1 MLRSTDVPFNI
12 KLANDILGAMS
23 ETTAA
28 EQLPVNTALTEN
40 APTDTTGWLASLR
53 TRFGIHEDRTLR
65 DTLEDAL
72 KQGSEG
78 AEAFS
83 SQERDMLS
91 RILRFGALRVED
103 VMVPRADIVAVDED
117 APISEL
123 VGVFVEAGHSRIP
136 LYRETLDDLRGM
148 VHIKDLVAWM
158 AEASGKPQLSKG
170 KSAAN
175 GAKSKASSK
184 GNGKDGAFDLAHI
197 DLSRPVS
204 STKLRR
210 EALFVPL
217 SMPAVNLMLRM
228 QSTHVH
234 LAIVVDEYGGTD
246 GLVSIED
253 LVEEIVGAIEDEHDD
268 TGEDLITEVAG
279 IGLVAEARTPI
290 EELEAY
296 LNQPLLRDAE
306 EEDIDTIGGLVFS
319 LVGRVPV
326 RGELVRHPNGI
337 EFEVLDADP
346 RRIKKLKVHRR
357 KGADPIKA

>member
-1 MLRSTDVPFNI
+1 
-12 KLANDILGAMS
+12 MS
-23 ETTAA
+23 DTTATGQFPADTGIA
-28 EQLPVNTALTEN
+28 EKDGADG
-40 APTDTTGWLASLR
+40 AGWLANLRSRFGLYEDRSLR
-53 TRFGIHEDRTLR
+53 E
-65 DTLEDAL
+65 TLEDAL
-72 KQGSEG
+72 KRGSQS

-103 VMVPRADIVAVDED
+103 VMVPRADIVSVDED
-117 APISEL
+117 APLSEL
-123 VGVFVEAGHSRIP
+123 VRIFVEAGHSRIP

-148 VHIKDLVAWM
+148 VHIKDLMAWL
-158 AEASGKPQLSKG
+158 AETSGALGVNKA
-170 KSAAN
+170 KSTSN
-175 GAKSKASSK
+175 GAKSKLRPSS
-184 GNGKDGAFDLAHI
+184 NGQSEAFDLAHI

-268 TGEDLITEVAG
+268 SGEDLITVVAG
-279 IGLVAEARTPI
+279 LGVVAAARTPI
-290 EELEAY
+290 DELEAY
-296 LNQPLLRDAE
+296 LGQTLVRDAE
-306 EEDIDTIGGLVFS
+306 EEDIDTLGGLVFS
-319 LVGRVPV
+319 MVGHVPV
-326 RGELVRHPNGI
+326 RGELVRHPSGI

-346 RRIKKLKVHRR
+346 RRIKKLRIHKP
-357 KGADPIKA
+357 GASHPAPTQPEH